1 MNALNALSQAG
12 ATLAAVA
19 LLACGAPPQQSLTAA
34 ERDALRN
41 RAESA
46 HSGAPRRLAPPPVA
60 EAPPAPPPIAEAD
73 AEMALPPPPADS
85 LWGDAFGATQH
96 EAVRNAQRVVS
107 EQISSRLESETRS
120 FEAEYG
126 DGRSDSEASI
136 QIKTTSDF
144 DHAELIKTIGVVRID
159 NGFTARAALH
169 KAEAAQVYAEE
180 IERDTRALEQLGPTL
195 SQAIAH
201 NDATVLLSTRFSPA
215 HIVAERYRKARI
227 MAVLGR
233 PVDVTPSADTLA
245 LAKLMTA
252 ARAHTTI
259 RLDVGGNASD
269 ALRRAVVGEVGRLLA
284 AAGCR
289 FVENAAPT
297 LPEQGPVVDATLM
310 IRTRDHQEVGVLWRY
325 LGFEIDMVD
334 ARNGK
339 PVFSYSAMPE
349 IAHGGGPNWAMAD
362 QAAARRLG
370 QKLDE
375 KAAGAFRALTCQ

>member
-1 MNALNALSQAG
+1 MSRAG

-19 LLACGAPPQQSLTAA
+19 LLACGAPPQQTLSAA

-46 HSGAPRRLAPPPVA
+46 HGGAPRRLAPPPA
-60 EAPPAPPPIAEAD
+60 EDPAPPPEVAASEEA
-73 AEMALPPPPADS
+73 AEMTLPPPPADS
-85 LWGDAFGATQH
+85 LWGDAFGSTQH

-126 DGRSDSEASI
+126 DGRNDSEASI
-136 QIKTTSDF
+136 KIKTTSDF
-144 DHAELIKTIGVVRID
+144 DHAELIKTIGVVRIV
-159 NGFTARAALH
+159 NGFTARAALD
-169 KAEAAQVYAEE
+169 KGEAARVYAEE

-195 SQAIAH
+195 SQAIGSD
-201 NDATVLLSTRFSPA
+201 DASVLLSTRFSPA

-233 PVDVTPSADTLA
+233 PVDVTPAPETLA

-269 ALRRAVVGEVGRLLA
+269 ALRRAVVGEIGRLLGA
-284 AAGCR
+284 EGCR
-289 FVENAAPT
+289 FVENAPPV
-297 LPEQGPVVDATLM
+297 LPERGPVVDATLM

-325 LGFEIDMVD
+325 LGFELEMID

-349 IAHGGGPNWAMAD
+349 IVHGGGPNWAMAD
-362 QAAARRLG
+362 QATARRLG

-375 KAAGAFRALTCQ
+375 KAAGDFKAVTCR